1 MDNTELKSELLAVT
15 SLAAGYC
22 SLLENARSMERA
34 DFLAEL
40 LADLPKLYASFLQLD
55 VQDGNEPLD
64 YEYFPE
70 YVDEVFYDSV
80 RRNVETLLG
89 PDDIFLETFEEDMKY
104 SDTPIAASISEC
116 LADIFQPLYNFISVV
131 KESEG
136 EQSLAAYRDCR
147 EAFASYWAQTLC
159 NVLRALNHLYFNPTE
174 Q

>member
-34 DFLAEL
+34 DFIAEL
-40 LADLPKLYASFLQLD
+40 LADLPKLYSSFLQLD
-55 VQDGNEPLD
+55 VNEDSGALD

-116 LADIFQPLYNFISVV
+116 LADIFQPLYNFISIV

-136 EQSLAAYRDCR
+136 EQSVAAYRDCR

-159 NVLRALNHLYFNPTE
+159 NVMRALNHLYFNPTE

>member
-64 YEYFPE
+64 YEYFP
-70 YVDEVFYDSV
+70 
-80 RRNVETLLG
+80 N
-89 PDDIFLETFEEDMKY
+89 M
-104 SDTPIAASISEC
+104 
-116 LADIFQPLYNFISVV
+116 
-131 KESEG
+131 
-136 EQSLAAYRDCR
+136 
-147 EAFASYWAQTLC
+147 
-159 NVLRALNHLYFNPTE
+159 
-174 Q
+174 